1 MMVDA
6 SGARPVARRELGL
19 TPLAD
24 VVFLLLAFFMLAG
37 EVQRMDRVRVLP
49 PASASEAR
57 PPRDRVELVVEA
69 DGSLWLQDERIAL
82 TALAPVLTNSAKPPL
97 VKADANLPVEILRG
111 VLAELRRAGAREAA
125 LATRS
130 R

>member
-1 MMVDA
+1 MVDA
-6 SGARPVARRELGL
+6 GGARPAARRELGL

-37 EVQRMDRVRVLP
+37 EVQRMDRARVLP

-57 PPRDRVELVVEA
+57 PLPDRVELVVEA
-69 DGSLWLQDERIAL
+69 DGSLWLRDERIAL
-82 TALAPVLTNSAKPPL
+82 TALASALADSAKPPL
-97 VKADANLPVEILRG
+97 VKADANLPVETLRG

-125 LATRS
+125 LATRP

>member
-6 SGARPVARRELGL
+6 SGARPAARRELGL

-37 EVQRMDRVRVLP
+37 EVQRSDRARVLP

-57 PPRDRVELVVEA
+57 PSRDRVELVMEA
-69 DGSLWLQDERIAL
+69 NGSLWLQDERIAL
-82 TALAPVLTNSAKPPL
+82 AALAPALANSAKPPL
-97 VKADANLPVEILRG
+97 VKADANLPVETLRD
-111 VLAELRRAGAREAA
+111 VLAELRRAGVREAA
-125 LATRS
+125 LATRP

>member
-6 SGARPVARRELGL
+6 GGGRPAARRELGL

-37 EVQRMDRVRVLP
+37 EVQRADRVRVSP

-57 PPRDRVELVVEA
+57 PPRDRVELLVEA
-69 DGSLWLQDERIAL
+69 DGSAWFQDQRIAL
-82 TALAPVLTNSAKPPL
+82 GALAPALANSARPPL
-97 VKADANLPVEILRG
+97 VKADADLPVSTLRG
-111 VLAELRRAGAREAA
+111 VLAELRRAGARDAA
-125 LATRS
+125 LATRP